1 MVFCSKCGKE
11 LPENAY
17 FCPSCGVKTA
27 KGVEANVS
35 MPYGEMFSEMEK
47 KLEKAFL
54 TASEEMKKAFNK
66 VREEVKKATAREPVI
81 CPSCGE
87 NNYAEDK
94 FCRKCGKKIK
104 DEK

>member
-17 FCPSCGVKTA
+17 FCPACGVKTA

-35 MPYGEMFSEMEK
+35 LPYGDMVSDVGKQIEK
-47 KLEKAFL
+47 VFL
-54 TASEEMKKAFNK
+54 TASEELKKAFEK
-66 VREEVKKATAREPVI
+66 AREEVRRATSREPVV

-87 NNYAEDK
+87 KNSAGNQ
-94 FCRKCGKKIK
+94 FCDKCGGKLS
-104 DEK
+104 

>member
-17 FCPSCGVKTA
+17 FCPNCGVKTT
-27 KGVEANVS
+27 KGAEANIS

-66 VREEVKKATAREPVI
+66 AREEVKRATHREPVT

-87 NNYAEDK
+87 KNSAEDK
-94 FCRKCGKKIK
+94 FCNKCGKKLG
-104 DEK
+104 

>member
-17 FCPSCGVKTA
+17 FCPNCGVKTA

-35 MPYGEMFSEMEK
+35 MPYGEMFSDVEK

-54 TASEEMKKAFNK
+54 TASEEMKRAFNK
-66 VREEVKKATAREPVI
+66 ARESVRQAARREPVS
-81 CPSCGE
+81 CSKCGE
-87 NNYAEDK
+87 KNSAGDT
-94 FCRKCGKKIK
+94 FCRNCGAKLT
-104 DEK
+104 

>member
-17 FCPSCGVKTA
+17 FCLKCGVKTA
-27 KGVEANVS
+27 KGIEANVS

-47 KLEKAFL
+47 KLEQAFV
-54 TASEEMKKAFNK
+54 TASEDLKEAFNK
-66 VREEVKKATAREPVI
+66 AKEGVKRATQREPII

-87 NNYAEDK
+87 KNSTGEK
-94 FCRKCGKKIK
+94 FCYKCGKKLS
-104 DEK
+104 

>member
-17 FCPSCGVKTA
+17 FCPKCGVKTA
-27 KGVEANVS
+27 KGIEVNVS

-54 TASEEMKKAFNK
+54 TASEDLKKAFNQAK
-66 VREEVKKATAREPVI
+66 EGVKRATHQESII
-81 CPSCGE
+81 CPSCEEKNATGE
-87 NNYAEDK
+87 K
-94 FCRKCGKKIK
+94 FCYKCG
-104 DEK
+104 EKLS